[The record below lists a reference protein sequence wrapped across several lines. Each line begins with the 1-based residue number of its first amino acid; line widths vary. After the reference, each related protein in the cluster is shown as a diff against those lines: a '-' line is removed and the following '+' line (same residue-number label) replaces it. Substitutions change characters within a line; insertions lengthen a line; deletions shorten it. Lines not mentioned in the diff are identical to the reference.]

1 MAEPMQKGQMV
12 CGFVHAE
19 RISPVYIVCYHLLH
33 AIYEPSPN
41 PRSQVHSIKA
51 ESKAT
56 VHL

>member
-1 MAEPMQKGQMV
+1 MQKGQMV
-12 CGFVHAE
+12 CGFVHAD
-19 RISPVYIVCYHLLH
+19 RISPVYIVCYPLLH
-33 AIYEPSPN
+33 AIHEPSPN